1 MGSILLWL
9 EGPMQ
14 SWDADSRFSRRGA
27 GRFPTKS
34 GIIGMLMNAMGKRGE
49 QRELLASLSQGRLD
63 ITAYRKDALAEPLLC
78 DFHMIGAGY
87 SRNLKIW
94 ESYMVPRNADGELP
108 GAADGDRRNAGT
120 VLTYR
125 YYMQDMAFAAAL
137 EISNASLMEEA
148 ERCLRY
154 PVYPMWLGRKCCL
167 PSAKVY
173 LGSYPSNEDAL
184 RAGKEHARGFTEC
197 FSVRELSGEDIST
210 AGAELIRDV
219 PISFGKV
226 FEKGSRW
233 IEVIR

>member
-34 GIIGMLMNAMGKRGE
+34 GILGMLMNAMGRLGE

-87 SRNLKIW
+87 SRNPRSW
-94 ESYMVPRNADGELP
+94 ECYMVPRNADGILP
-108 GAADGDRRNAGT
+108 ASADGSTRNSGT
-120 VLTYR
+120 ILTYR
-125 YYMQDMAFAAAL
+125 YYIQDMAFAAAL
-137 EISNASLMEEA
+137 EIKDPSIMEEA
-148 ERCLRY
+148 DRCLRY

-167 PSAKVY
+167 PSADVY

-184 RAGKEHARGFTEC
+184 RVGKERARGFTKC
-197 FSVRELSGEDIST
+197 FSVRELSGEDIRT
-210 AGAELIRDV
+210 AGAELVRDV
-219 PISFGKV
+219 PISFGKA
-226 FEKGSRW
+226 FEKRSRW
-233 IEVIR
+233 IEIVR